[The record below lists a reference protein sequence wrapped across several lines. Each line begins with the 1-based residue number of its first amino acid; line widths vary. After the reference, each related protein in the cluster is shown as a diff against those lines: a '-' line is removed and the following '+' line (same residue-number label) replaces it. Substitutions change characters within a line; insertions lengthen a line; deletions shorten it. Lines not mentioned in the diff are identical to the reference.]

1 MTPSR
6 GADQPVNVVLVMAD
20 QLSAFATSPYGN
32 EDVLTPNMDALAER
46 GTVFE
51 RTYCN
56 APLCAPSRASMM
68 TGMLPGQIPVD
79 DNFEEL
85 PAGVPTFAHHLRRRG
100 YQTILSGKMHF
111 VGPDQLHGFEERL
124 TTDIYP
130 SDFMGAQDWE
140 TLGDP
145 PRPPAV
151 RRGSPMARMVPGSG
165 PVPWSTQLDYDEEVH
180 FRACERLRQLARRPD
195 GSRPWL
201 LCVSYTQPH
210 DPYSP
215 AQEYW
220 DRYEGRE
227 LTLPSEAP
235 EGVEPTVWDRWVN
248 TYQGVDMVDTSPE
261 VVMRLRRAYYA
272 MVSYIDDKLGEL
284 VRELERLGQLENT
297 VVVLTSDH
305 GDMLGEHGMFFKRT
319 FREWSTRV
327 PLIFAGP
334 GIASGERVESHAS
347 LVDLFP
353 TLVGLAGAADDYEKD
368 QSADERPG
376 RDLFDDG
383 ATVEPLIIDY
393 SANGVITPTR
403 TVVDGSMKYVYV
415 HGHEELL
422 FDLDED
428 PDEWRNVIDDPAYGK
443 RREALRGA
451 CMSGWDPDA
460 AHARTLASQ
469 RRRAFL
475 GEALSTGLVRDWD
488 YQPFFDATRQHMRRP
503 AGPRLDLS
511 YTDQANPMLGGG

>member
-1 MTPSR
+1 MTTTTDSLR
-6 GADQPVNVVLVMAD
+6 PVNIVLVMAD
-20 QLSAFATSPYGN
+20 QLSALATSPYGN
-32 EDVLTPNMDALAER
+32 ADVLTPNMDALASR
-46 GTVFE
+46 GTLFE

-68 TGMLPGQIPVD
+68 TGMLPGRIPVD

-85 PAGVPTFAHHLRRRG
+85 PAGIPTFAHHLRRRG

-130 SDFMGAQDWE
+130 SDFLGAQDWE

-151 RRGSPMARMVPGSG
+151 RQGRPMARMVPEAG
-165 PVPWSTQLDYDEEVH
+165 PVKWSTQLDYDEEVH
-180 FRACERLRQLARRPD
+180 FRACERLRQLARRED
-195 GSRPWL
+195 ESRPWF

-210 DPYSP
+210 DPYAP

-227 LTLPSEAP
+227 LAPPAEGP
-235 EGVEPTVWDRWVN
+235 EGWKPTVWDQWVN
-248 TYQGVDMVDTSPE
+248 SYQGVEMVDTSPE
-261 VVMRLRRAYYA
+261 AVRRLRRAYYA

-284 VRELERLGQLENT
+284 VWELERLGQLENT

-327 PLIFAGP
+327 PLILAGP
-334 GIASGERVESHAS
+334 GIPSAQRVETHAS

-353 TLVGLAGAADDYEKD
+353 TMVALADAKDDYGED
-368 QSADERPG
+368 QNVPARPG
-376 RDLFDDG
+376 RDLFDPN
-383 ATVEPLIIDY
+383 TTPEPVIIDY
-393 SANGVITPTR
+393 SANGVIAPTR
-403 TVVDGSMKYVYV
+403 TVVSGSMKYVYV
-415 HGHEELL
+415 HGREELL
-422 FDLDED
+422 FDLEQD
-428 PDEWRNVIDDPAYGK
+428 PDEWCDVSTDPDYSESLTSLRTACMTDWDPA
-443 RREALRGA
+443 
-451 CMSGWDPDA
+451 A
-460 AHARTLASQ
+460 AHERTLKSQ

-475 GEALSTGLVRDWD
+475 GQALATGRVRDWD
-488 YQPFFDATRQHMRRP
+488 FQPFFDAARQHMRRP
-503 AGPRLDLS
+503 AGPIWDFS
-511 YTDQANPMLGGG
+511 YTDQANPSLGGG